1 MGLAVDLGDEDRDDD
16 VELLELGPVVVVEG
30 GSFLFLAFLATS
42 EAVEEDDKE
51 VEDDD
56 GALGS
61 VSSWPL
67 ELVLLDLFIFILRL
81 GEAGAVMGSPPELTS
96 LLWSFGV
103 EAMEV
108 EFEDDI

>member
-1 MGLAVDLGDEDRDDD
+1 M
-16 VELLELGPVVVVEG
+16 EG

-96 LLWSFGV
+96 LQRLVHRSSIVLLRCFSS
-103 EAMEV
+103 
-108 EFEDDI
+108 

>member
-1 MGLAVDLGDEDRDDD
+1 M
-16 VELLELGPVVVVEG
+16 EG

-42 EAVEEDDKE
+42 EAVEEDDKD
-51 VEDDD
+51 DDD

-96 LLWSFGV
+96 LQRLVQRSSILVLRTSFTNL
-103 EAMEV
+103 
-108 EFEDDI
+108 IKKWP